1 MSAVGEFLFAAP
13 AQRSTGSIVR
23 WWERRRFAYNLGV
36 AAAGAFTY
44 VYGTVIALM
53 PPGGGVDYPP
63 LSFPLVALA
72 LANVCYFLGP
82 ATEIVIDKLWGER
95 LTPAGPLL
103 YRMGLTFSVGLALLP
118 ALVITLIW
126 VVRIAVGVVG

>member
-36 AAAGAFTY
+36 TAAGAFTY

-63 LSFPLVALA
+63 LSFPLVTLV

-82 ATEIVIDKLWGER
+82 ATEIVIDKLWGDR
-95 LTPAGPLL
+95 LAPAGPLL